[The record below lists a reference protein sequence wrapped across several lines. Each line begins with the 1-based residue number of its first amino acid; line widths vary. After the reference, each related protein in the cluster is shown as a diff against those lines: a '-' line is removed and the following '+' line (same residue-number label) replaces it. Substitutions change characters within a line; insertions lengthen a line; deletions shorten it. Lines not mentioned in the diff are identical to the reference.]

1 MTVEITFKRKRYVS
15 EAQEVIKELKTSGFR
30 VGKDTLTST
39 QIRNLLA
46 STTPLYDAART
57 QRSES
62 YDDRISATRINAVYQ
77 SGRNQAVK
85 KLVISSKMLII
96 LEIITR
102 EKDGSISCGSVSI
115 WRRSS
120 HTLSFM
126 KDKIKGEDLC
136 YQKYN

>member
-57 QRSES
+57 Q
-62 YDDRISATRINAVYQ
+62 V
-77 SGRNQAVK
+77 
-85 KLVISSKMLII
+85 M
-96 LEIITR
+96 
-102 EKDGSISCGSVSI
+102 SV
-115 WRRSS
+115 
-120 HTLSFM
+120 
-126 KDKIKGEDLC
+126 
-136 YQKYN
+136 

>member
-102 EKDGSISCGSVSI
+102 EKI
-115 WRRSS
+115 
-120 HTLSFM
+120 
-126 KDKIKGEDLC
+126 
-136 YQKYN
+136 

>member
-62 YDDRISATRINAVYQ
+62 YDDRISVTRINAVYQ

-102 EKDGSISCGSVSI
+102 EKDLKKKREYILRFC
-115 WRRSS
+115 
-120 HTLSFM
+120 
-126 KDKIKGEDLC
+126 
-136 YQKYN
+136 KYMEALVAYFKFYEGQD

>member
-30 VGKDTLTST
+30 VGEDTLTST

-62 YDDRISATRINAVYQ
+62 YDDRISATRINAVY
-77 SGRNQAVK
+77 
-85 KLVISSKMLII
+85 
-96 LEIITR
+96 
-102 EKDGSISCGSVSI
+102 
-115 WRRSS
+115 
-120 HTLSFM
+120 
-126 KDKIKGEDLC
+126 
-136 YQKYN
+136 